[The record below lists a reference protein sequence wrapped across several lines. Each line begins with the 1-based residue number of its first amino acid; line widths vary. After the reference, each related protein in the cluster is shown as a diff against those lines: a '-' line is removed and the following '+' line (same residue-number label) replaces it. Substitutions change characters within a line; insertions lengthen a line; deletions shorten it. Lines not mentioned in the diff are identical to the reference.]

1 MKQKYLFVFL
11 AAVVFCGCDN
21 LNLGSD
27 SGQKPVID
35 QLYADR
41 TTILVTDTA
50 TLYVEARDLNDE
62 SLDYI
67 WTAVDGGGFVSPN
80 GLESIKW
87 KPPMTPGYYTI
98 RCRVNNESKESATK
112 DIDIQVSNVSNP
124 IVQILSPFNG
134 EFIPS
139 STGNV
144 NIHAKVTNV
153 VSASVDS
160 MKCFIDEVP
169 IGRVTNNGDAIFSWN
184 VTGLNGSK
192 SVRVQAWTRA
202 LINPP
207 STTTGEVSINV
218 SIEGT
223 VGKRKH

>member
-11 AAVVFCGCDN
+11 AAVVFWGCDN

-124 IVQILSPFNG
+124 IIQILSPFNG

-160 MKCFIDEVP
+160 MKCFIDEVS
-169 IGRVTNNGDAIFSWN
+169 IGRVINNGDVSFLWN
-184 VTGLNGSK
+184 VASLNGSK
-192 SVRVQAWTRA
+192 LVRVQAWTHA
-202 LINPP
+202 LTG
-207 STTTGEVSINV
+207 STTTGEVSITV